1 MAKRKSVF
9 RQMGDSIKAGAAA
22 IADVAQAALTS
33 SSDLPND
40 GGYTP
45 VKKQRWAQEIEATG
59 ANKRAKKKSKKKTV
73 KKTAKKT
80 AKKAGKAA
88 QKKSKKK
95 KL

>member
-9 RQMGDSIKAGAAA
+9 RQMGDSIKAGATAL
-22 IADVAQAALTS
+22 ADVAQAALTS
-33 SSDLPND
+33 SSDLPSD

-59 ANKRAKKKSKKKTV
+59 AKKRAKKKSKKKT
-73 KKTAKKT
+73 AKKP
-80 AKKAGKAA
+80 AKKAGKTAP
-88 QKKSKKK
+88 KKSKKK